1 MTHTLPPRHGER
13 VGQHHRPRHL
23 QPGPPRGRHPYNP
36 PQAGPIPHRQQQPYQ
51 RAPRQPSPVAS
62 ATDVR
67 PSVVTWAVMGAVVTI
82 GIALILLLA
91 LGTRND
97 GGDDGSVV
105 SSSPS
110 ELVPAGN
117 FTTATAEP
125 RPDTDGPTGTAD
137 EVALQRLVDD
147 FVDAAGRGPSSNW
160 MDYYCASDRAMIERN
175 SDGEIIIPTDG
186 FNERTELTDV
196 QVRGVNARGRLD
208 GEPATFLKESGRWT
222 FCMTAE

>member
-13 VGQHHRPRHL
+13 VGQHHRPHNL
-23 QPGPPRGRHPYNP
+23 QPGPPRDRHPYNP
-36 PQAGPIPHRQQQPYQ
+36 PHVHPIPHRQQQHH
-51 RAPRQPSPVAS
+51 RAPQQPSPAVS
-62 ATDVR
+62 APDVR
-67 PSVVTWAVMGAVVTI
+67 PSVVTWAVMGAVVVI

-91 LGTRND
+91 LGTRN
-97 GGDDGSVV
+97 GGDDRSVV

-117 FTTATAEP
+117 FTTSTAEP
-125 RPDTDGPTGTAD
+125 RPDTDTPTGTAD

-147 FVDAAGRGPSSNW
+147 FVDAASRGPSSNW
-160 MDYYCASDRAMIERN
+160 MDYYCASDRALIERN
-175 SDGEIIIPTDG
+175 SDGDIIVPTDG

-208 GEPATFLKESGRWT
+208 GEPATFLKQSGRWT